1 MGSCWGHVARLLAIG
16 QDQLRACYVPEIGLD
31 KRGDNDSFL
40 DRGVV
45 NRFKIA
51 VDGFVGIAAH
61 FYGEGSPE
69 TRNVK
74 RYLRNELPASS
85 FLYARQRIVRLPDVE
100 SKAELDRIFEL
111 CYSSCGFRG
120 WIARMAYYHLP
131 VAVYR
136 HLKSLYKLMRGGV
149 RWARGR
155 AKEMKHA

>member
-1 MGSCWGHVARLLAIG
+1 M
-16 QDQLRACYVPEIGLD
+16 
-31 KRGDNDSFL
+31 
-40 DRGVV
+40 

-85 FLYARQRIVRLPDVE
+85 FFMRGSASSACRMWRAKR
-100 SKAELDRIFEL
+100 ADRIFEL

-120 WIARMAYYHLP
+120 WIARMAYYHPP

-149 RWARGR
+149 VGKRSCKRV
-155 AKEMKHA
+155 KHA